1 MRKALLLNLMIC
13 GIKALKKPR
22 SKLPD
27 GQIKYKMC
35 GRGSSSGNYIWV
47 SNLRCNS
54 VWDWPRFLGDKG
66 ILSILPPF
74 IILTKP
80 WQHLSNS
87 VNPSFAQPRT
97 LLYCTQIIHNILC
110 NHLVQFPR
118 YGDSRAFTQCACLEK
133 TGESVDSENISS
145 SSWDISHIC

>member
-1 MRKALLLNLMIC
+1 MRKFLVLNFKWFAKWKPWRSQKVWR
-13 GIKALKKPR
+13 GVLK
-22 SKLPD
+22 LHL
-27 GQIKYKMC
+27 Y
-35 GRGSSSGNYIWV
+35 WV

-87 VNPSFAQPRT
+87 VNPSFARAQS
-97 LLYCTQIIHNILC
+97 LQCTIQQSYTTYTIHTIHNIYTI
-110 NHLVQFPR
+110 HTQFTSAL
-118 YGDSRAFTQCACLEK
+118 YHITHFALWLLNIVHCSCLKSAKLLWQSIYISLFTP
-133 TGESVDSENISS
+133 
-145 SSWDISHIC
+145 